1 MKLVEICQET
11 GIDLEDARLIFI
23 DSRPDW
29 NQMDEVSEAEAE
41 LVRRSVKSKLPESD
55 NKIEPVNGLT
65 LSEQQ
70 QLIDNASQVLGIPL
84 VLAVQQEIRTVEA
97 VEDVKNALILN
108 VLDRKQAEL
117 DAVIQ
122 QRSNNRQQTYIS
134 YLQQMADALQQSTD
148 VATEMTQNIERENEQ
163 IAAILKHVGK

>member
-1 MKLVEICQET
+1 MKLVDICQET